1 MRKHLG
7 KILLIGGLGALL
19 LAACGLLTAG
29 DYYTQL
35 AAELPSVAGLRTY
48 QPSQTTRIF
57 SKDGQL
63 IATLFR
69 ENRTW
74 VPLASLP
81 KALPKALLAVEDR
94 RFYKHSGVD
103 YQGVA
108 RAAVANLKG
117 GTVEQGASTLTMQ
130 LARNL
135 FLSPERSFK
144 RKLREAML
152 AQKIESQLS
161 KDEILQL
168 YLNQVYFGAGAH
180 GIHAAAQLYFSK
192 KPKDLTA
199 AEIALLVGLPQ
210 APEQYSPLVNLR
222 AAKERQLVVLNVMRD
237 ENLLSQDDYTR
248 ALAQARRYRP
258 KTQVAGGNKVVLKY
272 PYFTSYVIR
281 QLSEKYDDRTLYE
294 GGLKVYTTLDIKA
307 QKQAEASVKNLMAAS
322 GPGYNA
328 NSAALVSINHATG
341 HIRALVGGRGWS
353 TRNQFNRAWQT
364 FRQAGS
370 TFKIFIYAAALDA
383 GYSPNQVVPDQKVVF
398 KQQGSPDWAP
408 VNSDG
413 RFLGNIPLWQALAQ
427 SRNVV
432 SARLVA
438 ALGPETVLTYAQR
451 LGVGQKAQ
459 PWLSVALGAVE
470 TSPLEMASAAG
481 TFANDGVRMDPT
493 TIALV
498 TDSHGRVLE
507 DHRKP
512 QGFHAVSASTAR
524 LLTGMLTMVVRQ
536 GTGTAASLSDRQ
548 VAGKTGT
555 TDEARDAWFVGYTPE
570 VTTAVWVGNDDH
582 SPMWGCYGGTLPAF
596 IWHDYM
602 ASLPVK
608 VASFPTAAVALQ
620 TPQPVKV
627 LTNRPTVDPALQ
639 AQAQPATAAQ
649 EDYAYQYAE
658 DDTELEF
665 EPSITRVVD
674 DQGVA
679 TYSNTQ

>member
-7 KILLIGGLGALL
+7 KILIIGGLGALL
-19 LAACGLLTAG
+19 LVACGLLTAG

-103 YQGVA
+103 YPGVA

-117 GTVEQGASTLTMQ
+117 GNVEQGASTLTMQ

-152 AQKIESQLS
+152 AQRIESQLS

-180 GIHAAAQLYFSK
+180 GVHAAAQLYFGK

-210 APEQYSPLVNLR
+210 APEQSSPLVNLR
-222 AAKERQLVVLNVMRD
+222 AAKQRQLVVLNVMRE
-237 ENLLSQDDYTR
+237 ENLLSQADYVK

-258 KTQVAGGNKVVLKY
+258 KSQAAGGNNVVLKY

-294 GGLKVYTTLDIKA
+294 GGLKIYTTLDIKA
-307 QKQAEASVKNLMAAS
+307 QKQAEASVRNLMAAS

-328 NSAALVSINHATG
+328 NSAALVSIDHGSG

-353 TRNQFNRAWQT
+353 NKNQFNRAWQT

-383 GYSPNQVVPDQKVVF
+383 GYSPNQVMSDSKVVF
-398 KQQGSPDWAP
+398 QQQGSPDWEP
-408 VNSDG
+408 HNSDG
-413 RFLGNIPLWQALAQ
+413 RFLGDIPLWQALAQ

-438 ALGPETVLTYAQR
+438 ALGPETVLAYAQR

-493 TIALV
+493 PIALV

-512 QGFHAVSASTAR
+512 QGYQAVTASTAR
-524 LLTGMLTMVVRQ
+524 LLTGMLTMVVQQ
-536 GTGTAASLSDRQ
+536 GTGTAARLDDRQ

-555 TDEARDAWFVGYTPE
+555 TDGSRDAWFVGYTPE

-582 SPMWGCYGGTLPAF
+582 SPMWSCYGGTLPAW
-596 IWHDYM
+596 IWHDYV

-608 VASFPTAAVALQ
+608 VASFPATAVAFQKPSQPVRTPPVAAVPAVQAHPAPPAAL
-620 TPQPVKV
+620 
-627 LTNRPTVDPALQ
+627 A
-639 AQAQPATAAQ
+639 
-649 EDYAYQYAE
+649 DYTYQYAE
-658 DDTELEF
+658 DDTQLEF